1 MSKPLSVLVVE
12 DSEDDLLLLLACLR
26 KAGFTPDW
34 QRVDT
39 APDLSAALGAR
50 EWDLIISDH
59 NMPELTAPQALQIVA
74 DRGLDLP
81 FIIVSGSIGEEAA
94 VKSMKAGAQDY
105 IDKSRLAR
113 LPAAIERELKEALE
127 RRARRT
133 AEERIRFLAFF
144 DPLTGLPNRARFCE
158 QLGRMLADPDRGGS
172 PLAVIGV
179 RLDTLRDIINTLGY
193 ATGEQVLLEVATRLK
208 ALLAQSHL
216 LARTSADELSVA
228 LPDGDVDNAL
238 RLCRQVQRELAAPI
252 MVDAMEVV
260 AESSFGVALYP
271 GQGDAAELLLQR
283 TSAALS
289 QACELTSRTA
299 IYDPE
304 RDPYQPQRLSL
315 IADLRRAI
323 AGEQMRLHYQPKVD
337 FGSGRITGVEA
348 LVRWN
353 HPKLGPLPP
362 DRFIPLAEQTGLI
375 NPLTRWVLK
384 EALRQ
389 AYAWHRVGFGAS
401 IAVNLSAK
409 NLQSPELAEQISRLM
424 KASGVAA
431 DKLELEVT
439 ESAIMTDHPRARATL
454 EELSAHGIE
463 IAIDDFGTGYSS
475 FANLRKLPV
484 SEIKIDKSF
493 VSGMMKSGEDRAIV
507 DSVIALGHKL
517 DMSVVAEGVETTSIW
532 DALVEMQCDV
542 AQGYYLSRPLP
553 PDDLLH
559 WTRAFVP
566 PTSLVPSSLALTD

>member
-26 KAGFTPDW
+26 RAGFAPSW

-39 APDLSAALGAR
+39 APELNAALGAR

-59 NMPELTAPQALQIVA
+59 NMPELTAPEALQIVA

-94 VKSMKAGAQDY
+94 VAAMRAGAQDY
-105 IDKSRLAR
+105 LDKAHLTR

-127 RRARRT
+127 RRARRS

-158 QLGRMLADPDRGGS
+158 QLGRMLSDPGRAGA

-179 RLDTLRDIINTLGY
+179 KIDNMRDIVNTLGY
-193 ATGEQVLLEVATRLK
+193 ATGEQALLEVATRLQG
-208 ALLAQSHL
+208 LLTQSQL
-216 LARTSADELSVA
+216 LARTSADELSLA

-238 RLCRQVQRELAAPI
+238 RASRQIMHLLAAPI
-252 MVDAMEVV
+252 AVEAMEVV
-260 AESSFGVALYP
+260 AETTIGIALYP
-271 GQGDAAELLLQR
+271 GQGEEAELLLQR
-283 TSAALS
+283 TSAAMS
-289 QACELTSRTA
+289 QALDLTSRTA

-323 AGEQMRLHYQPKVD
+323 VGEQMRLHYQPKVD
-337 FGSGRITGVEA
+337 FGSGQITGVEA

-353 HPKLGPLPP
+353 HPKLGPLSP

-409 NLQSPELAEQISRLM
+409 NLQSPELGEQISRLI
-424 KASGVAA
+424 KASGVAS

-439 ESAIMTDHPRARATL
+439 ESALMTDHPRARAIL
-454 EELSAHGIE
+454 EELHAHGIP

-475 FANLRKLPV
+475 FANLRKLPI

-493 VSGMMKSGEDRAIV
+493 VSGMTKSGEDRAIV

-517 DMSVVAEGVETTSIW
+517 EMSVVAEGVENTSTW
-532 DALVEMQCDV
+532 EALAGMQCDI
-542 AQGYYLSRPLP
+542 AQGYYLSKPLP
-553 PDDLLH
+553 PEDLLH

-566 PTSLVPSSLALTD
+566 PSSLIPSPSWS